1 MNRQERDRLLEK
13 LEETLRFDITHLYQE
28 AASGKLSA
36 ASAKNLVDYLSH
48 LTEQKDI
55 DPAELADDEL
65 EKLVQ
70 KVIDVKGKK

>member
-1 MNRQERDRLLEK
+1 MDKSERDRLLDK

-36 ASAKNLVDYLSH
+36 TSAKNLVDYLSH
-48 LTEQKDI
+48 LTEQKDV
-55 DPAELADDEL
+55 DPAELADEEL

-70 KVIDVKGKK
+70 KVMDIKGKK